1 MIITLFKL
9 VNMDHQ
15 INLLK
20 MIGKLNGLSFLHTK
34 HGDFFRKKVGASK
47 TQIKTNPAFARTR
60 EINKEFGEISRA
72 GKWIRT
78 SLRHIIGCFTNDG
91 VEIYRNKISKKW
103 ESSQQIDIYMFSPGI
118 YYLQFQFVD
127 HMEFHKFVKM

>member
-1 MIITLFKL
+1 
-9 VNMDHQ
+9 MDNQ

-20 MIGKLNGLSFLHTK
+20 MIGRLNGLSFLHTK
-34 HGDFFRKKVGASK
+34 HGDFFRKKGGASK

-78 SLRHIIGCFTNDG
+78 SLKHITGT
-91 VEIYRNKISKKW
+91 
-103 ESSQQIDIYMFSPGI
+103 ESDDLVVSR
-118 YYLQFQFVD
+118 L
-127 HMEFHKFVKM
+127 VK